1 MTGAAPLLQA
11 EGIVGGYASA
21 EQVVKG
27 VALSA
32 AAGELVSVIG
42 PNGAGKSTALK
53 LVAGLL
59 RPSAGR
65 VRLGGEDVAGRS
77 PQAIAR
83 AGLGFV
89 PQERNIFGA
98 LSVAENLEMGCLFE
112 RGAMRARAA
121 EAYARFPMLAEKRR
135 AAARSLSGGQR
146 QVLAVAMALMARPR
160 ALLLDEPTAG
170 LSPRAA
176 GELFALVRG
185 IADAGIAVLM
195 VEQNALES
203 LAVSDR
209 AYVLVDGRNHLDGP
223 AAAVAADP
231 DIRRLF
237 LGGRTHPAPAAAP
250 VSFQQPGGF
259 P

>member
-1 MTGAAPLLQA
+1 MNALLSA
-11 EGIVGGYASA
+11 ESIVGGYASA

-27 VALSA
+27 VTLTAD
-32 AAGELVSVIG
+32 AGELVTVIG

-59 RPSAGR
+59 RPSGGH
-65 VRLGGEDVAGRS
+65 VRIGGEDVAGRS

-89 PQERNIFGA
+89 PQERNIFGS
-98 LSVAENLEMGCLFE
+98 LTIAENLEMGCLFE
-112 RGAMRARAA
+112 RREARERMA

-135 AAARSLSGGQR
+135 VAARSLSGGQR
-146 QVLAVAMALMARPR
+146 QVLAVAMALMGRPR

-176 GELFALVRG
+176 TELFGLIRA
-185 IADAGIAVLM
+185 IATGGIAVLM

-203 LAVSDR
+203 LSVSDR
-209 AYVLVDGRNHLDGP
+209 AYVLVDGRNHLEGP
-223 AAAVAADP
+223 ARQVADDP

-237 LGGRTHPAPAAAP
+237 LGGRVHKHA
-250 VSFQQPGGF
+250 GE
-259 P
+259 

>member
-1 MTGAAPLLQA
+1 MSALLSA
-11 EGIVGGYASA
+11 EDIVGGYASA

-27 VALSA
+27 VTLTAD
-32 AAGELVSVIG
+32 AGELVTVIG

-59 RPSAGR
+59 RPSRGQ
-65 VRLGGEDVAGRS
+65 VRIGGEDVAGRS
-77 PQAIAR
+77 PQSIAR

-89 PQERNIFGA
+89 PQERNIFGS
-98 LSVAENLEMGCLFE
+98 LTIAENLEMGCLFE
-112 RGAMRARAA
+112 RRATRQRME
-121 EAYARFPMLAEKRR
+121 EAFARFPMLAEKRR

-146 QVLAVAMALMARPR
+146 QVLAVAMALMGRPR

-176 GELFALVRG
+176 SELFALVRT
-185 IADAGIAVLM
+185 IATGGIAVLM

-203 LAVSDR
+203 LSVSDR
-209 AYVLVDGRNHLDGP
+209 AYVLVDGRNHLEGP
-223 AAAVAADP
+223 ARAVADDP

-237 LGGRTHPAPAAAP
+237 LGGRAHHPA
-250 VSFQQPGGF
+250 GE
-259 P
+259 

>member
-1 MTGAAPLLQA
+1 MSALLSA

-27 VALSA
+27 VTLA
-32 AAGELVSVIG
+32 ADAGELVSVIG

-59 RPSAGR
+59 RPSQGSVRIAGT
-65 VRLGGEDVAGRS
+65 DVAGHS
-77 PQAIAR
+77 PQSIAR

-98 LSVAENLEMGCLFE
+98 LTVAENLEMGCLFE
-112 RGAMRARAA
+112 RRATRERMA

-135 AAARSLSGGQR
+135 IAARSLSGGQR
-146 QVLAVAMALMARPR
+146 QVLAVAMALMGRPR

-170 LSPRAA
+170 LSPKAA
-176 GELFALVRG
+176 TELFALIRA
-185 IADAGIAVLM
+185 IATGGIAVLM

-203 LAVSDR
+203 LSVSDR

-223 AAAVAADP
+223 ARQVADDP

-237 LGGRTHPAPAAAP
+237 LGGRAH
-250 VSFQQPGGF
+250 QQPGHQHAGE
-259 P
+259 